1 MDHDMDHGW
10 RAGGR
15 AGRYIATQPY
25 LSGGGAAVVYVRG
38 GTSRFPSLPGALTD
52 NYERAEVRK

>member
-1 MDHDMDHGW
+1 MDHGW

-25 LSGGGAAVVYVRG
+25 LSGGGAGVVYVRG
-38 GTSRFPSLPGALTD
+38 GTGRFPSLPGALTD
-52 NYERAEVRK
+52 NYERAEVTK